1 MKSLRDYSVN
11 ITEDE
16 YHAHP
21 AWNHSKI
28 VRYAREGFACLSTL
42 HERTVPTPSMEFGSL
57 FDSMITKGK
66 KTKDEYA
73 VCSVSVPEAERKA
86 LDYISTMTVKNFDEL
101 DPGWIYDR
109 TQECGYQPKWKMD
122 TKYEKLKAYREYFD
136 LRKSGKKLV
145 SQQDWNEA
153 LEMYCAFRQ
162 NDYLKTIFGTKNTED
177 VEYLYQLKFVADMTL
192 DSGKTV
198 QCRIMPDLLV
208 VNHKDKTIQPVD
220 LKTSADPAFSFEES
234 FLRFRYDIQ
243 AQLYSDV
250 LKEVISKTSEYQ
262 DYTIKDYL
270 FTDISRS
277 DKIPVTWWYPQ
288 DDPSQVHGLVFSSR
302 DKEYSY
308 RGWKILLDEIV
319 HYEETQAK
327 VPDYIDLNGPN
338 SLLEILSKK

>member
-11 ITEDE
+11 MTEE
-16 YHAHP
+16 QYHEHP

-57 FDSMITKGK
+57 FDSMVTKGK
-66 KTKDEYA
+66 KTKEEYT
-73 VCSVSVPEAERKA
+73 VCTISVPDAEKKA

-101 DPGWIYDR
+101 DPEWIYDR
-109 TQECGYQPKWKMD
+109 TQECDYQPKWKME

-136 LRKSGKKLV
+136 LKKSGKKLV

-208 VNHKDKTIQPVD
+208 VNHKDKVIQPVD
-220 LKTSADPAFSFEES
+220 LKTSADPAWNFKEN
-234 FLRFRYDIQ
+234 FLRFRYDIEG
-243 AQLYSDV
+243 AMYTDV
-250 LKEVISKTSEYQ
+250 LQEIISKTDEYK
-262 DYTIKDYL
+262 DYTIAPYL

-277 DKIPVTWWYPQ
+277 DKIPVTYEYDPQ
-288 DDPSQVHGLVFSSR
+288 SPTQVDGLYFAAG
-302 DKEYSY
+302 DKVYQY
-308 RGWKILLDEIV
+308 RGWRSLLEEIV
-319 HYEETQAK
+319 YYEDLQAK
-327 VPDYIDLNGPN
+327 VPEYIKTDGPN
-338 SLLEILSKK
+338 DLLEILGKK